1 MSPHSTVVGTGGLNR
16 LRTRSGRAGASGSE
30 TVVLFDDRGR
40 KPRKPSSRMPFGTE
54 RPLAPDHSGGSSAF
68 TRRQPN
74 VRPLPSHRAA
84 TTSLSPAS
92 GSRRPPASSH
102 E

>member
-40 KPRKPSSRMPFGTE
+40 M
-54 RPLAPDHSGGSSAF
+54 
-68 TRRQPN
+68 N
-74 VRPLPSHRAA
+74 LPQFR
-84 TTSLSPAS
+84 
-92 GSRRPPASSH
+92 
-102 E
+102 